1 MSTNLVL
8 ISGVLSKHELRYTP
22 KGTPLLEVSLVG
34 KRAVAENHLFFRA
47 DFTFY
52 GKLAENWA
60 NQLVE
65 GQAYQAMGRLVY
77 ESWEVE
83 GVKGSRLRIVGEEL
97 FKLENPDIREE
108 EKGPILY
115 GAENRIILSGG
126 LTADPEIRQT
136 SLKTPVAKAS
146 LGFSS
151 WNASLGQAKNHYIEL
166 EAWRDL
172 AMQFAH
178 LKKGSPVLL
187 EGTLKTEVWEDKE
200 TQTKRYKRVLEVQRL
215 TPLARVRS
223 LERNPEEPS
232 RVKSTPKS
240 KAKTK
245 AA

>member
-34 KRAVAENHLFFRA
+34 KRAVGENHLFFRA
-47 DFTFY
+47 DLTFY
-52 GKLAENWA
+52 GKMAENWA
-60 NQLVE
+60 DQLVDE
-65 GQAYQAMGRLVY
+65 QAYQAMGRLVY

-108 EKGPILY
+108 GKGPVLY

-151 WNASLGQAKNHYIEL
+151 WDASAGQAKSHYIEL

-172 AMQFAH
+172 AVQFAN
-178 LKKGSPVLL
+178 LKKGFPVLL
-187 EGTLKTEVWEDKE
+187 EGALKTEVWEDQE
-200 TQTKRYKRVLEVQRL
+200 TKTKRYKRVLEVQRV
-215 TPLARVRS
+215 TPLARIRS
-223 LERNPEEPS
+223 AKRDLEEPPQVES
-232 RVKSTPKS
+232 TKSIDFLQK
-240 KAKTK
+240 
-245 AA
+245 